1 MGLPATRRLSYT
13 AYLELEQ
20 ETGVK
25 HEFVAGEVFA
35 MSGGTADHALI
46 ASRLILEL
54 GVRLRGT
61 PCRPFTSDWK
71 IWLAHAD
78 EAVYPDVSV
87 ICGPIDRPPHDP
99 NAATNPVLVAEV
111 LSPTTKDRDLGSKA
125 RAYHGLPALQH
136 LLLIHADRA
145 QVELQT
151 RAADGTWTLRSFGP
165 GEALPLRAL
174 GIDLPVDELYADT
187 EAVGAAAGDGA
198 G

>member
-1 MGLPATRRLSYT
+1 MGPPATRRLSS
-13 AYLELEQ
+13 AAHLKLEQ

-25 HEFVAGEVFA
+25 HELVAGEVSA
-35 MSGGTADHALI
+35 MSGGTADRALA

-54 GVRLRGT
+54 GARLRGS
-61 PCRPFTSDWK
+61 PCRPFTSAGK

-87 ICGPIDRPPHDP
+87 ICGPVDRPSLDP
-99 NAATNPVLVAEV
+99 NAATHPVLVAEV
-111 LSPTTKDRDLGSKA
+111 LSPTTQDRDLGSTA
-125 RAYHGLPALQH
+125 RAHHGLPALQH

-151 RAADGTWTLRSFGP
+151 RAADGTWTPRGFGP

-174 GIDLPVDELYADT
+174 GIDLPVDELSADT
-187 EAVGAAAGDGA
+187 EAVGGAAAGG
-198 G
+198 